1 MSASTA
7 APAPQPATPPGHSDI
22 DPRKL
27 YGKITLRLIPYMFL
41 LYILAY
47 LDRVNVGYAVPELE
61 HDLGLTAAVM
71 GLAGSIFFIGQ
82 FCADLPSNLVLGKV
96 GPRLWISRIMITW
109 GIVATALAFTRGE
122 HSFLALRFLLGI
134 MEGGFFPGMIL
145 YLTFWFPSGERARA
159 VAKFMTATSIAGVVG
174 GVIAHGLLKLDG
186 TLGLHGWQWLFIMEG
201 LPTFCVGISVLW
213 VLKDKPDDATWLT
226 DQEKQWL
233 DAELER
239 DRKEGGAND
248 RHTLLDALRLPMVWI
263 LAGIFALDQIG
274 VYTMNIWMPT
284 LLNGALHGGGAS
296 GTATT
301 GSSSLVALLSTLPY
315 LAAAICTVLVGWSS
329 DRLLER
335 RWHIAACFLV
345 GSLGFVWAAYTHSLL
360 AMMLAMSLGAIGFW
374 SMMGPFW
381 ALPTR
386 VLGGQAAAGGVAVI
400 TMIGSLGAF
409 AGPSLTGA
417 MQGWTHGFSAGLLVV
432 AGLSVLGAALC
443 ALIVP
448 QSKSPATPG
457 V

>member
-1 MSASTA
+1 MSAHPA
-7 APAPQPATPPGHSDI
+7 APASQSAPERAQPAVDPG
-22 DPRKL
+22 KL

-82 FCADLPSNLVLGKV
+82 FCSDLPSNLLLGKF
-96 GPRLWISRIMITW
+96 GPRLWIARIMITW
-109 GIVATALAFTRGE
+109 GIVATALAFTRGRN
-122 HSFLALRFLLGI
+122 SFLALRFLLGL

-186 TLGLHGWQWLFIMEG
+186 TLGLHGWQWLFLMEG

-213 VLKDKPDDATWLT
+213 ILKDRPDDAAWLT
-226 DQEKQWL
+226 DHEKQWL

-239 DRKEGGAND
+239 DRKEGGAAD
-248 RHTLLDALRLPMVWI
+248 RHNLLDALKLPMVWI

-296 GTATT
+296 GTATP

-335 RWHIAACFLV
+335 RWHIAACFLI
-345 GSLGFVWAAYTHSLL
+345 GALGFVWAAWTHSLVG
-360 AMMLAMSLGAIGFW
+360 MMLAMTLGAIGFW

-417 MQGWTHGFSAGLLVV
+417 LQGATHGFSAGLQVV
-432 AGLSVLGAALC
+432 AGLAVLGAILC
-443 ALIVP
+443 ALIVAGK
-448 QSKSPATPG
+448 QSPRAPRA
-457 V
+457 